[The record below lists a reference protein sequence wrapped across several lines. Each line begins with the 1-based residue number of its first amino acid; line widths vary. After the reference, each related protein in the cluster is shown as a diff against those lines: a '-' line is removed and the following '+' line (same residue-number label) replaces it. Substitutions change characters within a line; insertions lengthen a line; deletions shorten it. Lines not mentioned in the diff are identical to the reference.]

1 MRRLFAL
8 LSLAL
13 LFTFTSC
20 SGFNE
25 NSGSVT
31 FSLTSGQVEKA
42 VANSA
47 ASRSLASRVASL
59 SNETLRN
66 ALSANPASRS
76 SNSDGTGITK
86 DDGTTGITVEGEDSN
101 GNPID
106 VKALSDSM
114 NVTVKIMLSVKLTGS
129 YQQTKKL
136 QMFSFDLKDYNFSGE
151 DISDFN
157 DGVTDDNEEYL
168 DGLEEE
174 IMKSFPENAEDKVY
188 SIAFDSI
195 PVGSTI
201 KANVKLYSSISVSV
215 FGFNHT
221 EEEVFVEGTSEECVI
236 KGGPN
241 SLDVTLN
248 APEFEDDPEDD
259 EDGVP
264 YTVTLSYDS
273 KTTVPDIDLSTVA
286 VYAVDESKVDE
297 KVAGDY
303 VELMKLLDELPYYEK
318 EKIGFWYM
326 NSKIDQ
332 KNISVADDGTITVT
346 GASKYLETGKE
357 YYFYSFLQYY
367 SNKGTAFGFGK
378 PVKKTKIA
386 DKNDVELVITIY
398 SEEEFGGD
406 DPEEPYFSI
415 DGHSKTTGWS
425 KGLFILD
432 IFDNETSDYVIRY
445 EMPNTSSG
453 DGTGTTEVSEDD
465 DEDETTSFVISRGTW
480 SKSSSN
486 VSETSE
492 VSEEDQDED
501 EVLSVTVSEN
511 YFFNQKTEELEE
523 AGKPNIFTIKNL
535 YGEFTVESMSGITIT
550 FNETSSGNDDPI
562 DEPEYPDDPTIYFTI
577 SFFVSD
583 DADAKFE
590 DYEPFM
596 IDGKAAVKTGSF
608 KASEGSTTGEEL
620 MRSAFNSVSD
630 VLYAANYTQE
640 FLDDTESDD
649 HNLVHKYY
657 FVKKPNAGFEVEFE
671 IVQPDDY
678 TQMINL
684 RWDENTGAFACESG
698 FTSYTWFLD
707 GNEVTAETDAARPTT
722 TYIPDLS
729 RLNSGT
735 HTVAVTVTVAGSD
748 DKVDSY
754 TATGSF
760 KVYEE

>member
-1 MRRLFAL
+1 M
-8 LSLAL
+8 
-13 LFTFTSC
+13 
-20 SGFNE
+20 
-25 NSGSVT
+25 
-31 FSLTSGQVEKA
+31 
-42 VANSA
+42 
-47 ASRSLASRVASL
+47 
-59 SNETLRN
+59 
-66 ALSANPASRS
+66 
-76 SNSDGTGITK
+76 
-86 DDGTTGITVEGEDSN
+86 
-101 GNPID
+101 
-106 VKALSDSM
+106 
-114 NVTVKIMLSVKLTGS
+114 KLIN
-129 YQQTKKL
+129 KL
-136 QMFSFDLKDYNFSGE
+136 SFDE
-151 DISDFN
+151 
-157 DGVTDDNEEYL
+157 T
-168 DGLEEE
+168 E
-174 IMKSFPENAEDKVY
+174 I
-188 SIAFDSI
+188 I
-195 PVGSTI
+195 GS
-201 KANVKLYSSISVSV
+201 
-215 FGFNHT
+215 
-221 EEEVFVEGTSEECVI
+221 
-236 KGGPN
+236 
-241 SLDVTLN
+241 
-248 APEFEDDPEDD
+248 
-259 EDGVP
+259 
-264 YTVTLSYDS
+264 
-273 KTTVPDIDLSTVA
+273 
-286 VYAVDESKVDE
+286 
-297 KVAGDY
+297 
-303 VELMKLLDELPYYEK
+303 
-318 EKIGFWYM
+318 WYM

-406 DPEEPYFSI
+406 DPE
-415 DGHSKTTGWS
+415 D
-425 KGLFILD
+425 
-432 IFDNETSDYVIRY
+432 
-445 EMPNTSSG
+445 
-453 DGTGTTEVSEDD
+453 
-465 DEDETTSFVISRGTW
+465 
-480 SKSSSN
+480 
-486 VSETSE
+486 
-492 VSEEDQDED
+492 
-501 EVLSVTVSEN
+501 
-511 YFFNQKTEELEE
+511 
-523 AGKPNIFTIKNL
+523 
-535 YGEFTVESMSGITIT
+535 
-550 FNETSSGNDDPI
+550 
-562 DEPEYPDDPTIYFTI
+562 PDDPTIYFTI

-671 IVQPDDY
+671 IVRTDDY

-707 GNEVTAETDAARPTT
+707 GHEVTAETDAARPTT

-760 KVYEE
+760 EVYEE